1 MRDCAAQEPFPILV
15 RQRTIFRPCIMGGME
30 QRPTLEAVAERAG
43 VSTATVSRV
52 LNNSAPVSP
61 TMRAA
66 VETAIS
72 ELGYVPNPAARNLAR
87 RRTDTIALVASEPG
101 DRLFAD
107 PFFPAVV
114 HGIAEVL
121 AETELQLVILSARG
135 ERQQRRVERYVLE
148 GHVDGTIM
156 LSLHA
161 DDVLP
166 QALAAAGAPLVL
178 SGRPP
183 GDVPGISWVDTD
195 NRVGGRLA
203 TEHLLATRERVGT
216 ITGPLD
222 MSVSSDRFEGYREA
236 VAGRPELVAHGDF
249 GIESG
254 RAAANELLRRE
265 PRLDGLFA
273 ASDAMAVGALQALA
287 AAGRRVPDDV
297 AVVGFDDVD
306 LAGAALPPLTT
317 VRQPWEAMTRALVDL
332 LRRRIAGERRAER
345 VVLAPALV
353 LRASA

>member
-1 MRDCAAQEPFPILV
+1 
-15 RQRTIFRPCIMGGME
+15 MGRVE
-30 QRPTLEAVAERAG
+30 QRPTLEEVALRAG

-52 LNNSAPVSP
+52 LNDSAPVSA
-61 TMRAA
+61 TTRAA
-66 VETAIS
+66 VEAAVA
-72 ELGYVPNPAARNLAR
+72 ELAYVPNPAARNLAR

-121 AETELQLVILSARG
+121 ADTELQLVILSARG

-166 QALAAAGAPLVL
+166 HALVAAGAPLVL

-183 GDVPGISWVDTD
+183 RDAKRISWVDTD
-195 NRVGGRLA
+195 NRAGGRLA
-203 TEHLLATRERVGT
+203 TEHLLETRERVAT

-236 VAGRPELVAHGDF
+236 LAGRTELVAHGDF
-249 GIESG
+249 GVESG
-254 RAAANELLRRE
+254 RAAAEELLRRE

-306 LAGAALPPLTT
+306 LAAAASPPLTT
-317 VRQPWEAMTRALVDL
+317 VRQPWEEMTRALVAL
-332 LRRRIAGERRAER
+332 LRRRIAGEGRPEQI
-345 VVLAPALV
+345 VLAPTLV
-353 LRASA
+353 RRASA

>member
-1 MRDCAAQEPFPILV
+1 MA
-15 RQRTIFRPCIMGGME
+15 
-30 QRPTLEAVAERAG
+30 QRPTLEAVAEHAG

-61 TMRAA
+61 RMRAA
-66 VETAIS
+66 VETAVA

-87 RRTDTIALVASEPG
+87 RRTDTIALVVSEPG

-166 QALAAAGAPLVL
+166 HALVAAGAPLVL

-183 GDVPGISWVDTD
+183 RDAARISWVDTD
-195 NRVGGRLA
+195 NRAGGRLA
-203 TEHLLATRERVGT
+203 TEHLLATRKRVAT

-236 VAGRPELVAHGDF
+236 LAGRPELVAHGDF
-249 GIESG
+249 GVESG
-254 RAAANELLRRE
+254 RIAAEELLRRE

-287 AAGRRVPDDV
+287 AAGRSVPGDV

-306 LAGAALPPLTT
+306 LAAAASPPLTT

-332 LRRRIAGERRAER
+332 LRRRIAGKGGPEQ
-345 VVLAPALV
+345 VVLAPTLV
-353 LRASA
+353 ERASA

>member
-1 MRDCAAQEPFPILV
+1 VDE
-15 RQRTIFRPCIMGGME
+15 
-30 QRPTLEAVAERAG
+30 RPTLEAVAERAG

-52 LNNSAPVSP
+52 LNNSAPVSA

-66 VETAIS
+66 VEAAVA

-107 PFFPAVV
+107 PFFAAVV

-178 SGRPP
+178 SGRPSTETTQL
-183 GDVPGISWVDTD
+183 SWVDTD
-195 NRVGGRLA
+195 NRAGGRLA
-203 TEHLLATRERVGT
+203 TEHLLATRQRVAT

-222 MSVSSDRFEGYREA
+222 MSVSSDRFAGYREA
-236 VAGRPELVAHGDF
+236 LAGRPALVAHGDF
-249 GIESG
+249 GVESG
-254 RAAANELLRRE
+254 RIATAELLRRE
-265 PRLDGLFA
+265 PALDGLFA

-306 LAGAALPPLTT
+306 LAAAASPPLTT
-317 VRQPWEAMTRALVDL
+317 IRQPWEAMTRALVDL
-332 LRRRIAGERRAER
+332 LRRRIAGSGDPEQII
-345 VVLAPALV
+345 LAPALIR
-353 LRASA
+353 RASA